1 MSNTESELL
10 GSIPSASLSGA
21 IMTASYLASAP
32 VAVALNPEP
41 LHFGRGGLRQS
52 VDRRKHFRSCLHAS
66 FDSLLKRIVRPQ
78 DPRNLP
84 VSFRVLHHLRHALE
98 PKTLVGERVRH
109 IELDRRIV
117 PQVLDRARR
126 GEIGKHELIVA
137 QHSNRALRRQV
148 RLAVGS
154 NSRRVTEL

>member
-21 IMTASYLASAP
+21 IMTASHLASAP
-32 VAVALNPEP
+32 VAVALKPEP

-52 VDRRKHFRSCLHAS
+52 VDRRKHFRSCLEAN
-66 FDSLLKRIVRPQ
+66 FDNLLKRTVRPQ

-84 VSFRVLHHLRHALE
+84 VSFCVLHYLRHALE
-98 PKTLVGERVRH
+98 PKTLADERVHH

-117 PQVLDRARR
+117 PEVLDRARR
-126 GEIGKHELIVA
+126 GEIGEPELPVP
-137 QHSNRALRRQV
+137 QHGN
-148 RLAVGS
+148 
-154 NSRRVTEL
+154 